1 MLEILIQV
9 LRRRNND
16 LDSNKLLI
24 SPSTQLK
31 KNNFKKR

>member
-1 MLEILIQV
+1 MLEILVQV
-9 LRRRNND
+9 LRRRNNE

-31 KNNFKKR
+31 KKQF